1 MTRSRITP
9 RFELEDAS
17 MARME
22 PEPLPVIEPPRGRM
36 GSAALLLSGATVLVT
51 GLAVLSAGNFV
62 ADEFARSAGLGW
74 AALAVTGAGFGL
86 IGTGVW
92 RELSGLFALSEVD
105 HIRAG
110 LESGEPRFIAAAAR
124 EWLEELPDGAALLP
138 VVQAMNDPDSMLALL
153 RTQVVAGLQQR
164 ADAMG
169 RTAAMQV
176 FAATAA
182 VPSPALDALVVGLAR
197 HPAGAGNRRVARAAA
212 GAAGHDGA
220 AAAHGDVGGG
230 GGGGGH
236 GDRRGGAGGAVQSAV
251 AASGRGC
258 RGGGGGGAA
267 DGGAGSGCG
276 GGLLSL
282 AGGAGVRKE
291 GQGSALD
298 PPGGSGPLD
307 PAT

>member
-182 VPSPALDALVVGLAR
+182 VPSPALDALVVAWRGIRLVREIAELHGLRPGLLGTMALLRRTAMSAAGVAAADMAIDAAAR
-197 HPAGAGNRRVARAAA
+197 AVLSNPLLQHLAGDVAGAGVAARRMVVLARAAA
-212 GAAGHDGA
+212 AACCPLP
-220 AAAHGDVGGG
+220 V
-230 GGGGGH
+230 
-236 GDRRGGAGGAVQSAV
+236 
-251 AASGRGC
+251 GRG
-258 RGGGGGGAA
+258 
-267 DGGAGSGCG
+267 
-276 GGLLSL
+276 
-282 AGGAGVRKE
+282 
-291 GQGSALD
+291 
-298 PPGGSGPLD
+298 
-307 PAT
+307 

>member
-9 RFELEDAS
+9 RFELEDVS

-22 PEPLPVIEPPRGRM
+22 PEPLPAYEEPRARM
-36 GSAALLLSGATVLVT
+36 GSASLMLGGATVLVA

-62 ADEFARSAGLGW
+62 ADEFARSAALGW
-74 AALAVTGAGFGL
+74 ASLAVTGAGFGL

-110 LESGEPRFIAAAAR
+110 LESNEPRFIAAAAR

-138 VVQAMNDPDSMLALL
+138 VVQAMNDPDAMLALL
-153 RTQVVAGLQQR
+153 RTQVAAGLQQR

-182 VPSPALDALVVGLAR
+182 VPSPALDALVVGWRGIRLVREIAELHGLRPGLLGTMALLRRTAMSAAGVAAADMAIDAAARAVLSNPLLQHLAGDV
-197 HPAGAGNRRVARAAA
+197 AGAGVAARRMVVLARAAA
-212 GAAGHDGA
+212 AACCPLP
-220 AAAHGDVGGG
+220 V
-230 GGGGGH
+230 
-236 GDRRGGAGGAVQSAV
+236 
-251 AASGRGC
+251 GRG
-258 RGGGGGGAA
+258 
-267 DGGAGSGCG
+267 
-276 GGLLSL
+276 
-282 AGGAGVRKE
+282 
-291 GQGSALD
+291 
-298 PPGGSGPLD
+298 
-307 PAT
+307 